1 MHFFYNLINDKMK
14 KLYFLLFFMCSFSL
28 FSQNTTKQLLQGKWQ
43 STEDKKNIV
52 WFVGDIRKETGD
64 GKTWDSEAYT
74 LSNQCENESD
84 LGNKV
89 ESTPGNFISC
99 MDSDMCWEVLS
110 VNATTLTL
118 IYTGRG
124 NTLTY
129 KKIK

>member
-1 MHFFYNLINDKMK
+1 MK
-14 KLYFLLFFMCSFSL
+14 KLYFLLFLMSSFSL
-28 FSQNTTKQLLQGKWQ
+28 FSQKTTKQLLQGKWQ

-52 WFVGDIRKETGD
+52 WFVGDIRKESGD

-84 LGNKV
+84 LGNKL
-89 ESTPGNFISC
+89 ESTTGNFISC
-99 MDSDMCWEVLS
+99 MDSDMCWEILS